1 MMKKIQ
7 CLKCNKI
14 INVKEIKK
22 GTNIECECGCVQK
35 CLDSDEFISRWRVVN
50 CTNF

>member
-22 GTNIECECGCVQK
+22 ELTLN
-35 CLDSDEFISRWRVVN
+35 VN
-50 CTNF
+50 VDVFKSV

>member
-22 GTNIECECGCVQK
+22 GTNIECECGYKSECI
-35 CLDSDEFISRWRVVN
+35 DWNEHISRRKEIK
-50 CTNF
+50 